1 MYQHPGNR
9 PRFLRLTSFHFPLN
23 AKLSALHRITG
34 LMLIASL
41 LGYLALFN
49 LIVFHPSVTI
59 SSVVNHCIHKC
70 LYSLFWSALAFHWLT
85 GLRHILA
92 EHFTQPHIYQKI
104 NSLSANL
111 LIIALWCLITVLII
125 YQAWSGFTV

>member
-1 MYQHPGNR
+1 MEDKFKESIKEKASQGTLFINLEENQIDEI
-9 PRFLRLTSFHFPLN
+9 FEDLL
-23 AKLSALHRITG
+23 
-34 LMLIASL
+34 SL
-41 LGYLALFN
+41 LVAHDHNPL
-49 LIVFHPSVTI
+49 TI
-59 SSVVNHCIHKC
+59 
-70 LYSLFWSALAFHWLT
+70 WSALAFHWLT